1 MNRAQCRNQSELML
15 LQRGDTMELET
26 VEDIHEN
33 LRNGNI
39 KDAVDMIK
47 EEPDQFF
54 RAYDLWLEFYSHRRH
69 DEFVRATLAYF
80 GVVR

>member
-1 MNRAQCRNQSELML
+1 
-15 LQRGDTMELET
+15 MELET

-39 KDAVDMIK
+39 KDAVAMIK

-54 RAYDLWLEFYSHRRH
+54 RVYDQWLEFYSHRRH
-69 DEFVRATLAYF
+69 DEFVYAVNAYF